1 MKHQWICKHT
11 EGARRVLLF
20 FNGWGQDSRAIA
32 RLSCP
37 QDTDVVMF
45 YAYHSEGDFD
55 FSSLAGYPQRE
66 VAAWSMGV
74 WYASRLKALQDVQPT
89 RTVALCGTPWPID
102 DRYGIPC
109 AVFDATLA
117 GLSPRSVEK
126 FAMRMEGGV
135 AAYRQSPLSQP
146 GSRSFEDVR
155 SELEW
160 WHRQCLSQG
169 EAPLTLGWQKALVGL
184 SDAIFPPENQLRA
197 WQRAGVQ
204 PCSQAQLPHDP
215 FSSFGSWDQVFDF

>member
-20 FNGWGQDSRAIA
+20 FNGWGQDSRAVA

-55 FSSLAGYPQRE
+55 FSSLAGYPQCE

-102 DRYGIPC
+102 DRYGIPR

-117 GLSPRSVEK
+117 
-126 FAMRMEGGV
+126 
-135 AAYRQSPLSQP
+135 
-146 GSRSFEDVR
+146 
-155 SELEW
+155 
-160 WHRQCLSQG
+160 
-169 EAPLTLGWQKALVGL
+169 
-184 SDAIFPPENQLRA
+184 
-197 WQRAGVQ
+197 
-204 PCSQAQLPHDP
+204 
-215 FSSFGSWDQVFDF
+215 

>member
-1 MKHQWICKHT
+1 
-11 EGARRVLLF
+11 
-20 FNGWGQDSRAIA
+20 
-32 RLSCP
+32 
-37 QDTDVVMF
+37 MF

-55 FSSLAGYPQRE
+55 FSSLAGYPQCE

-102 DRYGIPC
+102 DRYGIPR

-126 FAMRMEGGV
+126 FVVRMEGGV

-169 EAPLTLGWQKALVGL
+169 EAPLILGWQKALVGL